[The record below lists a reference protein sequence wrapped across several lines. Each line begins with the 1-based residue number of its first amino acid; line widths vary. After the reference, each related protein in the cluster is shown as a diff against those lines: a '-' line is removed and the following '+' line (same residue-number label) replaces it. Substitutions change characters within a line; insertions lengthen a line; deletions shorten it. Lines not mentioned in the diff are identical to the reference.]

1 MMSEGDSKDRGERSD
16 RGDKNERS
24 GRNDKRETDAAGRTS
39 AGGMLRE
46 ARLAAGLD
54 AVRLASDLRI
64 SSQALEALE
73 TSQYHLLPGDPY
85 VRALLSSLAR
95 QLHLDPQKV
104 VQTYI
109 QEMGLAPVQG
119 QVAPYQDKGESLTS
133 SHRQILIGLMVL
145 LLVGFVLVLRQLNR
159 PNAQEPEASP
169 AAGPVLAT
177 DTLAALAADSLPVS
191 RSLAPDTSRDSIAS
205 VEGRRDSSSQ
215 GTPPKAVTPVPPAP
229 AAVTPAA
236 PVPATVPVP
245 KAPETKP
252 AEVKPAETKTLVP
265 AKPDSAKFAAAPSKK
280 DSVKPAVTA
289 KTDSVKPAPVPVASE
304 KDPKPQRLGSGSHV
318 ALFHA
323 LGDSLWVKVMHEDKA
338 PDIRLLM
345 KGKSLQINHGDTLR
359 IALSKK
365 GILELTLDGKVMQ
378 PTRKRFKVYG
388 TFYKSY

>member
-1 MMSEGDSKDRGERSD
+1 MMSEGDSKDRSERSD
-16 RGDKNERS
+16 RGDKNERT

-39 AGGMLRE
+39 AGSMLRE
-46 ARLAAGLD
+46 ARLASGLD

-109 QEMGLAPVQG
+109 QEMGMAPVQG

-159 PNAQEPEASP
+159 PNAPESEAVP
-169 AAGPVLAT
+169 AVAPALTA
-177 DTLAALAADSLPVS
+177 DTLAALAADSIPVS
-191 RSLAPDTSRDSIAS
+191 PSLAPDTTRDSVAS
-205 VEGRRDSSSQ
+205 IEGLRDSSAQ
-215 GTPPKAVTPVPPAP
+215 GTAPKLTTPNASPSVSNSSVALPAP
-229 AAVTPAA
+229 ALPTANTSDA
-236 PVPATVPVP
+236 
-245 KAPETKP
+245 KP
-252 AEVKPAETKTLVP
+252 AGVAPTEAKPAMP
-265 AKPDSAKFAAAPSKK
+265 AKVDSAKAS
-280 DSVKPAVTA
+280 ST
-289 KTDSVKPAPVPVASE
+289 SE
-304 KDPKPQRLGSGSHV
+304 KDPKPQRLGTGNHV

-323 LGDSLWVKVMHEDKA
+323 LGDSLWIKVLNEDRA

-345 KGKSLQINHGDTLR
+345 KGKSLKINYGDTLR

-388 TFYKSY
+388 TNYKPY